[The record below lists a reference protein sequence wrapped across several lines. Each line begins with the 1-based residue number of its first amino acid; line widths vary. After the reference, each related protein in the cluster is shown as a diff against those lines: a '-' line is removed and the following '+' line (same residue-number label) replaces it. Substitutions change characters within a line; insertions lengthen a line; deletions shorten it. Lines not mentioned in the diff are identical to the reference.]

1 MRDRQ
6 VELDLVARG
15 QLRLQLLDQRQRAR
29 RGGDQPPLDVLG
41 RVEHDELLLERPRET
56 PPPEIPA
63 VELLQEPGRA
73 PLAQLADGLADE
85 EDELGDDLLAGRLA
99 ALSVDD
105 LAERPRVA
113 LGAAADHDRRRAGGR
128 EHSLR
133 LGARGDVAGGDHG
146 HVDERD
152 ELRGERVVGGTGV
165 HLLRRARMERQRR
178 RAGVDEL
185 RADLEARPRAV
196 AQPAAHLHADRHVDG
211 VRHRL
216 HDRRGTSGLVE
227 QRRAGAGLRHLA
239 DGAAEV
245 DVDEVGAGG
254 LDHSRRIGHR
264 PWLRAEDLDRERVLV
279 GRDPEVAE
287 RLLVPVLD
295 PGAADHL
302 RADEPG
308 AEAASLAAKRLHA
321 DARHRRQDEPRGDLH
336 VADVPAFAQVDFH
349 GLLMV
354 LTGIDRIRSCRYHSR
369 PRRRVTAGFCLR
381 EAR

>member
-1 MRDRQ
+1 MKRTSSATTSSR
-6 VELDLVARG
+6 VG
-15 QLRLQLLDQRQRAR
+15 S
-29 RGGDQPPLDVLG
+29 PPSPSTISRSAHGLPWAP
-41 RVEHDELLLERPRET
+41 RPT
-56 PPPEIPA
+56 MT
-63 VELLQEPGRA
+63 
-73 PLAQLADGLADE
+73 
-85 EDELGDDLLAGRLA
+85 
-99 ALSVDD
+99 
-105 LAERPRVA
+105 
-113 LGAAADHDRRRAGGR
+113 AAAPVVA
-128 EHSLR
+128 STVCALR
-133 LGARGDVAGGDHG
+133 ARGDVAGGDHG

-152 ELRGERVVGGTGV
+152 ELRGERVVGGAGV

-185 RADLEARPRAV
+185 RADLEARARSV
-196 AQPAAHLHADRHVDG
+196 AQPAAHLHADRHVDR

-216 HDRRGTSGLVE
+216 HDRRGTGGLVE

-279 GRDPEVAE
+279 GGDPEVAE

-308 AEAASLAAKRLHA
+308 AETASLAAKRLHA
-321 DARHRRQDEPRGDLH
+321 DARHRRQDEARGDLH

-354 LTGIDRIRSCRYHSR
+354 LDRY
-369 PRRRVTAGFCLR
+369 
-381 EAR
+381 